1 MFDKD
6 DLKLVGK
13 IIAALI
19 ITFVFII
26 GCLTIH
32 EEFIGRLE
40 KAEAAVR
47 VINIPDSNKTIR
59 VEQNYWA
66 GGIYKY
72 RIVIPKGYFKTGI
85 QTVSQDNKLYCFLE
99 VMETREPFEPRQ
111 PLKTH
116 LIKLT
121 EQYPLTSRTRSV
133 TFNVEQEH

>member
-1 MFDKD
+1 MLNKD
-6 DLKLVGK
+6 DVKLCGK

-19 ITFVFII
+19 VIFVFFV
-26 GCLTIH
+26 GAGTIYD
-32 EEFIGRLE
+32 ETFTKQE

-59 VEQNYWA
+59 IEQSYWT

-85 QTVSQDNKLYCFLE
+85 QTLSQDNKLHCFLE
-99 VMETREPFEPRQ
+99 VMETREAYEPRK

-121 EQYPLTSRTRSV
+121 EQAPFTSKTKSV
-133 TFNVEQEH
+133 TFNVEQEY